1 MAVTADVVV
10 AGGGVIGTAIAWRAA
25 AAGLDTVLVDPAH
38 GDAAS
43 LVAAGMLAPVSE
55 ALFGEG
61 ALLRIN
67 LLAVARFGSFA
78 AELEEVTGHR
88 VGLRREGTL
97 AIAYDPGD
105 YAALMRLTAFR
116 RSAGLDAEEL
126 DSRACRKLESFLT
139 PDVHGGVLFPGDW
152 SVDNRRYAAALR
164 EAAAAAKVRMVR
176 DRVTEV
182 LTRDGRARG
191 VRLADGGEI
200 DSAQVVVAAGCWSSA
215 VAGLPEQVRAAV
227 RPVKG
232 QLLRLRHPDGMPP
245 VISHTIRATVRGA
258 DVYLVPRADGEVV
271 VGATQEERGPDR
283 TVTAGAVH
291 DLLHDAMSVLPV
303 TSELILAET
312 CAGLRPGTPD
322 NGPIVGGFGVDG
334 AAAGHR
340 PLPQRHPDV
349 AGDRGR
355 HRGLPHRAAARGGV
369 GAVHAR
375 ALPVPVPGESAVS
388 LQVKLN
394 GEPRE
399 LPDGSTI
406 AQAVAELTAAPAGVA
421 AALNGDVVPRGSW
434 AATPLRDGDQVEVV
448 TAVQGG

>member
-1 MAVTADVVV
+1 LAVTADVVI

-25 AAGLDTVLVDPAH
+25 ATGLDVILVDPDY

-55 ALFGEG
+55 SLFGEG

-67 LLAVARFGSFA
+67 LLAVGRFPSFA
-78 AELEEVTGHR
+78 AELEEVTGHD

-105 YAALMRLTAFR
+105 LAALMRLTAFR

-139 PDVHGGVLFPGDW
+139 PDVHGGVLFAGDW

-164 EAAAAAKVRMVR
+164 EAITVANVRIVR
-176 DRVTEV
+176 DRVTQV
-182 LTRDGRARG
+182 RVQDSQIRG
-191 VRLADGGEI
+191 VRLTDGADI
-200 DSAQVVVAAGCWSSA
+200 DAAQVVVAAGCWSGA
-215 VAGLPEQVRAAV
+215 IGGLPSPVRAAV

-232 QLLRLRHPDGMPP
+232 QLLRLRHPEGMPP
-245 VISHTIRATVRGA
+245 VIRHTIRATVRGA
-258 DVYLVPRADGEVV
+258 DVYLVPRADGEVI
-271 VGATQEERGPDR
+271 VGATSEERGPDR

-322 NGPIVGGFGVDG
+322 NGPIVGGYGVEGLLLATGHYRNGILMSPVTADAIVASLTG
-334 AAAGHR
+334 QRPAAEWEPFTPERFTAELR
-340 PLPQRHPDV
+340 TAQRST
-349 AGDRGR
+349 AGD
-355 HRGLPHRAAARGGV
+355 
-369 GAVHAR
+369 
-375 ALPVPVPGESAVS
+375 
-388 LQVKLN
+388 
-394 GEPRE
+394 
-399 LPDGSTI
+399 GS
-406 AQAVAELTAAPAGVA
+406 
-421 AALNGDVVPRGSW
+421 R
-434 AATPLRDGDQVEVV
+434 
-448 TAVQGG
+448 

>member
-1 MAVTADVVV
+1 VAVTADVVV

-25 AAGLDTVLVDPAH
+25 AAGLDVVLADPAE

-61 ALLRIN
+61 ALLRVN
-67 LLAVARFGSFA
+67 LLALARFPPFA
-78 AELEEVTGHR
+78 AELEQVTGHR

-97 AIAYDPGD
+97 AVAYDAGD

-164 EAAAAAKVRMVR
+164 AAAAAAGVRTVR
-176 DRVTEV
+176 DRVTTV
-182 LTRDGRARG
+182 LTTNRADDADGLDGADGRARG
-191 VRLADGGEI
+191 VALADGSEI
-200 DSAQVVVAAGCWSSA
+200 GAGQVVVAAGSWSGA
-215 VAGLPEQVRAAV
+215 VHGLPAALRSAV

-232 QLLRLRHPDGMPP
+232 QLLRLRHPPGMPP
-245 VISHTIRATVRGA
+245 VLTHTIRATVRGA
-258 DVYLVPRADGEVV
+258 DVYLVPRADGEVI
-271 VGATQEERGPDR
+271 VGATQEERGPDL

-322 NGPIVGGFGVDG
+322 NGPIVG
-334 AAAGHR
+334 
-340 PLPQRHPDV
+340 
-349 AGDRGR
+349 
-355 HRGLPHRAAARGGV
+355 RAAPGGV
-369 GAVHAR
+369 LLATGHYR
-375 ALPVPVPGESAVS
+375 
-388 LQVKLN
+388 N
-394 GEPRE
+394 GI
-399 LPDGSTI
+399 LMS
-406 AQAVAELTAAPAGVA
+406 
-421 AALNGDVVPRGSW
+421 
-434 AATPLRDGDQVEVV
+434 AATADAIVACLTGQPPAAEWEPFGPGRFLAGEEGR
-448 TAVQGG
+448 

>member
-1 MAVTADVVV
+1 MAADVII

-25 AAGLDTVLVDPAH
+25 MAGLAVTVVDPDR

-61 ALLRIN
+61 ALLRVN

-78 AELEEVTGHR
+78 AELEEAAGR
-88 VGLRREGTL
+88 QVGLRREGTL
-97 AIAYDPGD
+97 AVAYDPGD
-105 YAALMRLTAFR
+105 YAALVRMTAFR

-139 PDVHGGVLFPGDW
+139 PDVHGGVLFAGDW
-152 SVDNRRYAAALR
+152 SVDNRRYTAALR
-164 EAAAAAKVRMVR
+164 AAAAAAGVRVLR

-182 LTRDGRARG
+182 LTSGDRVRG
-191 VRLADGGEI
+191 VRLADGGDI
-200 DSAQVVVAAGCWSSA
+200 GSDRVVAAAGCWTSA
-215 VAGLPEQVRAAV
+215 ITGVPAPVRAAV

-245 VISHTIRATVRGA
+245 VITHTIRATVRGA

-291 DLLHDAMSVLPV
+291 DLLRDAMSVLPV
-303 TSELILAET
+303 TSELELAET

-322 NGPIVGGFGVDG
+322 NGPVVGP
-334 AAAGHR
+334 AAG
-340 PLPQRHPDV
+340 
-349 AGDRGR
+349 
-355 HRGLPHRAAARGGV
+355 
-369 GAVHAR
+369 GAD
-375 ALPVPVPGESAVS
+375 GS
-388 LQVKLN
+388 
-394 GEPRE
+394 G
-399 LPDGSTI
+399 PDGLLLATGHYRNGILMSPVTADAI
-406 AQAVAELTAAPAGVA
+406 VAHLAGQPAAPEWEPFAPGRFAAG
-421 AALNGDVVPRGSW
+421 
-434 AATPLRDGDQVEVV
+434 T
-448 TAVQGG
+448 GGE